1 MPIDIAHI
9 PTAELLQDLVDTIED
24 IRVCRTALSIN
35 IHTYGDGN
43 SVAERLEVNLKIK
56 TKIEAELAVRQVPV
70 QVVIL

>member
-1 MPIDIAHI
+1 MPTDIAHI

-24 IRVCRTALSIN
+24 IRVCRTALSID
-35 IHTYGDGN
+35 IRTYGDGN
-43 SVAERLEVNLKIK
+43 SVAERLEVNQKIK